1 MLACNVSLLRRRAA
15 IAAELAEAAAAV
27 DTLGTGNVVFATLVD
42 DPASVNETV
51 DAFLGE
57 IMLEAATAIDTL
69 SATIPAVLAADVAE
83 AATAADAQDGT
94 IGVLAITF
102 DSATTV
108 NTMLS
113 NGNLTATHSNTTANS
128 GARVLHAKS
137 TGKYYFEITCV
148 ATFST
153 GNGVGVLL
161 STGTFTDLIGVGS
174 NCLATYTGSGNV
186 WGNGAASGK
195 TIGTISAGNI
205 IGIAVDLTAHLGWIR
220 KGSGNWNGDP
230 AANPATGAGGVT
242 FQSGAFDPA
251 VGFGSAGAVNSA
263 WTGNFGASAYANSA
277 PSGFGNWTP

>member
-1 MLACNVSLLRRRAA
+1 MLVCNVSLLHRRAA
-15 IAAELAEAAAAV
+15 ITAELAEAAAAV
-27 DTLGTGNVVFATLVD
+27 DTLGTGNIVFATLVD

-57 IMLEAATAIDTL
+57 IMIEAASAADTL
-69 SATIPAVLAADVAE
+69 DAGIPAVYAVDVVE
-83 AATAADAQDGT
+83 AATAADVSDAATG
-94 IGVLAITF
+94 AIAF
-102 DSATTV
+102 DPGTTV
-108 NTMLS
+108 NTTLS
-113 NGNLTATHSNTTANS
+113 NSNLTATHSNTTANS

-137 TGKYYFEITCV
+137 AGKYYFEITCD

-161 STGTFTDLIGVGS
+161 STGSFTDLIGVGS
-174 NCLATYTGSGNV
+174 NCLAAYTGSGNV

-251 VGFGSAGAVNSA
+251 VGFGTAGAIHSA
-263 WTGNFGASAYANSA
+263 WTGNFGASAYATAA